1 MGSRG
6 LQLTGTMA
14 LAVCLAA
21 CGAST
26 SSPPLRTDGTLSVCS
41 YAEFTPI
48 SYGNGEGYEADLLRS
63 IARSW
68 DVQAKFAPTEV
79 FDGIWML
86 PSDPA
91 RACDVAIG
99 GITPTDERKGQ
110 GAVFSPTTATF
121 SQSLLVRRADFDS
134 GRITD
139 YASFAGSDMVIGVVP
154 GTTGESY
161 AQQRAKE
168 AGLPPTVLQQYPS
181 EAELLTALRNGEIDA
196 IARGEIGNEYQESK
210 DPSVVTI
217 ARRSFG
223 EGFAISVDPANAEL
237 QTALAQAIARAT
249 KDGTVGYRE
258 WRADPTVF
266 DRG

>member
-1 MGSRG
+1 M
-6 LQLTGTMA
+6 TGAIA
-14 LAVCLAA
+14 LAVSLAA

-26 SSPPLRTDGTLSVCS
+26 SSPPLRTEGTLSVCS

-48 SYGNGEGYEADLLRS
+48 SYGDGEGYEADLVRS

-68 DVQAKFAPTEV
+68 DVEVTFTPTEV

-91 RACDVAIG
+91 QECDIAIG
-99 GITPTDERKGQ
+99 GITPTDERKAQ

-134 GRITD
+134 GKITD
-139 YASFAGSDMVIGVVP
+139 YPSFAGTDMVIGVVP

-161 AQQRAKE
+161 AQQRAEE
-168 AGLPPTVLQQYPS
+168 AGLPPTVLRQYPS
-181 EAELLTALRNGEIDA
+181 EAELLVALRDGEIDA
-196 IARGEIGNEYQESK
+196 IARGQIGNEYQESQE
-210 DPSVVTI
+210 PSVVTI

-237 QTALAQAIARAT
+237 QAALAQAIAQAT
-249 KDGTVGYRE
+249 KDGTVGYPE
-258 WRADPTVF
+258 WLADPTVF
-266 DRG
+266 DRR